1 MNTLITAAAF
11 ICAVLTV
18 FVDRVLQPLFELL
31 IQSIAHYLGTPAPQP
46 LLAAAPVAVVDITP
60 ADVPAAKPRPARRR
74 RSTAKAKAAVG

>member
-11 ICAVLTV
+11 ACALITV

-31 IQSIAHYLGTPAPQP
+31 FQTIDHYLGTPAPQP
-46 LLAAAPVAVVDITP
+46 LLAAAPAPVVDITP

-74 RSTAKAKAAVG
+74 CSTAKAKAAVG